1 MTVAVGKVCHHKAA
15 DSRRTNVRVHSRR
28 DLQTFLKDHRMN
40 LSLSVRIAEA
50 PCKTKL
56 NVPLRDLL
64 QLASELGYRA
74 ICMRASAGGIGTPR
88 DELLLMRQEI
98 ERAGLR
104 VSMVT
109 ADSDVPLNNDRG
121 PDSLQNIRPSLDV
134 AEALDCDLIRVCLK
148 TNEDIEHARRASD
161 LAADRKIRL
170 AHQCHTTTLFETVDR
185 SLEVLDK
192 IGRSNF
198 GLIYEPANLMIC
210 GQSYGADTL
219 LKFKPYLMNVYVQ
232 NHRLDPAGP
241 ADLETWCLG
250 VRRFHHIPIWEPGG
264 VNFAEVASALQQI
277 GYEGCITIHQAYAEL
292 MGPREA
298 AVETARY
305 FRSLGG
311 ID

>member
-1 MTVAVGKVCHHKAA
+1 
-15 DSRRTNVRVHSRR
+15 
-28 DLQTFLKDHRMN
+28 MN

-50 PCKTKL
+50 PCKIKL
-56 NVPLRDLL
+56 NVPFRDLV
-64 QLASELGYRA
+64 QLAAELGYQA
-74 ICMRASAGGIGTPR
+74 ICMRASAGGIGTSR
-88 DELLLMRQEI
+88 DQLHRMRAEVEQ
-98 ERAGLR
+98 AGLR

-109 ADSDVPLNNDRG
+109 ADSDVPLNNDHG
-121 PDSLQNIRPSLDV
+121 PDSLKNIGPSLDV
-134 AEALDCDLIRVCLK
+134 AESLGCDLIRVCLK
-148 TNEDIEHARRASD
+148 TEADIEHARRAAD
-161 LAADRKIRL
+161 LAAARGIRL

-185 SLEVLDK
+185 SLEVLGK

-210 GQSYGADTL
+210 GQSYGGDTL
-219 LKFKPYLMNVYVQ
+219 LKFKPHLMNVYVQ

-250 VRRFHHIPIWEPGG
+250 VRRFHHIPIWESGG
-264 VNFAEVASALQQI
+264 VNFPVVVAALQQI
-277 GYEGCITIHQAYAEL
+277 GYEGNITIHQAYAEL

-311 ID
+311 IT